1 MRFDWSGL
9 FLALGGTEAACLG
22 VKQDWAPLYDVG
34 GALGG
39 KVCVI
44 VPYQALVPPVPC
56 PHRSR
61 TRHGGITAAVARVQA
76 QPYGLCSCPCAVP
89 CKTQS

>member
-9 FLALGGTEAACLG
+9 YLALGGTEAACLG

-39 KVCVI
+39 KVRVI
-44 VPYQALVPPVPC
+44 VPY
-56 PHRSR
+56 
-61 TRHGGITAAVARVQA
+61 
-76 QPYGLCSCPCAVP
+76 
-89 CKTQS
+89 